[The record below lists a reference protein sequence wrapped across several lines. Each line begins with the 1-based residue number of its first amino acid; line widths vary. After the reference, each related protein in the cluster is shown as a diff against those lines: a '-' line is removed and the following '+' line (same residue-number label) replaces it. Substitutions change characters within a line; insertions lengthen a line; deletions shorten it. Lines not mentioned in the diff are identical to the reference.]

1 MQLPTWAWVVWIA
14 VQAYAFYYACGEAY
28 DIRLYAVKEYGK
40 IIHEFDPW
48 FNFRATKYLADN
60 GWTEFFHW
68 YDTKSWYPI
77 GRPVGTTIYPG
88 MQITSVCI
96 WKVLAMMGEPFKMSL
111 NDVCCMVPA
120 WFGVVATTF
129 LSLLTMECA
138 GFAAAGAAAALVMS
152 IIPAHIMR
160 SVAGGYDN
168 ESIAVSAM
176 CMTFFFWCRS
186 LRNDNSWWIGAV
198 AGLAYIYMVMVWGG
212 YIFVVNLI
220 GIHAAFLVATG
231 SYSTKLYRA
240 YTLFFI
246 IGTAGAT
253 RVPVVGWA
261 PLRSLEQ
268 LGPCLVFFV
277 LQLLEVAEVLR
288 RRKEKQTKQE
298 MSFKEMTQLRVTIF
312 VAFAAALTP
321 VVLLLIPT
329 GYFGPLSARVRGLFV
344 KHTRTGNPLV
354 DSVAEHQPASQQAY
368 WQYLHYMCYCA
379 PPGMV
384 LVGLRSSAIYNVIT
398 SQLGAGEWWGRRGE
412 AKSFLVLYGFIAYF
426 FSTKMVRLVLLMA
439 PISSALGGVFLGS
452 IAEWIALQ
460 VLVVVPTA
468 ELEAGEE
475 GSEAKEEKKEEK
487 KDAKKEEKKAE
498 KVKTVK
504 RARIGLSDKTK
515 AELASLYDKVAG
527 VLWTLYQLVPVRL
540 ARLVLAAY
548 LCYAVRPYAAEFNE
562 YCRRLAQGMSN
573 PSIVYKAQLNNGQT
587 IILNDYLD
595 AYFWLRDKT
604 PKDARV
610 MAWWDYGYQITGI
623 SDRTTIA
630 DGNTWNHEHIATLGK
645 MFASPE
651 EESHD
656 LVRHLADYVLV
667 WTGGGGDDL
676 AKSPHMAR
684 IGNSVYP
691 GLCPGD
697 PTCRLFGFMDRQ
709 GTPTPMMARSMLY
722 KLIMHGRKQGVVA
735 NETMWREVYS
745 SKYQKVRIFKVLKVS
760 KKSRNWLA
768 DPANRICDAPG
779 SWYCVGQYP
788 PPLMDLI
795 NSRVSFKQLEDFN
808 RGGGDS
814 EYTRQYMQRMGG
826 ESMSNEDRE
835 AMLEMYRAYAPRS
848 KAEARWEDTEL
859 TTHLWNTIKANDMEG
874 MRALVRAAPTVVHT
888 RSSDGRGP
896 LWWAYEQGKTEMRN
910 LLKASG
916 ADELA
921 VDARGIKASDLDTS
935 PPQPKKKKKKSKK
948 KKEEM

>member
-1 MQLPTWAWVVWIA
+1 MGLPTWARVPWLA
-14 VQAYAFYYACGEAY
+14 VQAYAFYYACSQAY

-68 YDTKSWYPI
+68 YDHKSWYPI

-88 MQITSVCI
+88 MQITSVAI
-96 WKVLAMMGEPFKMSL
+96 WKVLEYIGNPMSL

-129 LSLLTMECA
+129 LALLAMECG
-138 GFAAAGAAAALVMS
+138 GFAAAGTAAALVMS

-168 ESIAVSAM
+168 ESVAVSAM
-176 CMTFFFWCRS
+176 CMTFFFWVRS
-186 LRNDNSWWIGAV
+186 LRTEKSWPIGIV
-198 AGLAYIYMVMVWGG
+198 AGICYIYMVMVWGG
-212 YIFVVNLI
+212 YIFVINMV
-220 GIHAAFLVATG
+220 GIHAVFLALTG
-231 SYSTKLYRA
+231 SYSTNLYRA
-240 YTLFFI
+240 YTLFYI
-246 IGTAGAT
+246 IGTTGAT
-253 RVPVVGWA
+253 HVPVVGWA

-268 LGPCLVFFV
+268 LGPCAVFFFF
-277 LQLLEVAEVLR
+277 QLLELAEWLR
-288 RRKEKQTKQE
+288 RRKEVTNKQPISFAE
-298 MSFKEMTQLRVTIF
+298 MMKLRVL
-312 VAFAAALTP
+312 VFAGAALVALP
-321 VVLLLIPT
+321 IIFLLIPT
-329 GYFGPLSARVRGLFV
+329 GYFGPFSARVRGLFV

-354 DSVAEHQPASQQAY
+354 DSVAEHQPASSQAY

-379 PPGMV
+379 PVGIALVAVRAAPVSNVVQV
-384 LVGLRSSAIYNVIT
+384 LG
-398 SQLGAGEWWGRRGE
+398 GGDWWANRDK
-412 AKSFLVLYGFIAYF
+412 AKTFLVLYGVIAYF

-439 PISSALGGVFLGS
+439 PISSALGGIALG
-452 IAEWIALQ
+452 AAGEWIAIQTLA
-460 VLVVVPTA
+460 LLPF
-468 ELEAGEE
+468 LEAGE
-475 GSEAKEEKKEEK
+475 AKEGEEGEKEGEDKKGEK
-487 KDAKKEEKKAE
+487 KDKKDKDVKVIKRAKWGLSESTKKELGAAYEKAE
-498 KVKTVK
+498 
-504 RARIGLSDKTK
+504 
-515 AELASLYDKVAG
+515 SLFF
-527 VLWTLYQLVPVRL
+527 LLYNSIPG
-540 ARLVLAAY
+540 RLVRVVLAVY
-548 LCYAVRPYAAEFNE
+548 MCYAVRPYAVEFNE

-587 IILNDYLD
+587 IIMNDYLD

-651 EESHD
+651 AESHD
-656 LVRHLADYVLV
+656 LVRHVADYVLV

-697 PTCRLFGFMDRQ
+697 PTCRMFGFMDRQ
-709 GTPTPMMARSMLY
+709 GTPTPMMERSMLY
-722 KLIMHGRKQGVVA
+722 KLIMHNRRPGVTA

-788 PPLMDLI
+788 EALQPLI
-795 NSRVSFKQLEDFN
+795 SSRVSFKQLEDFN

-814 EYTRQYMQRMGG
+814 KYQEQYMKRMAG
-826 ESMSNEDRE
+826 ESVSNEDRG
-835 AMLEMYRAYAPRS
+835 AMMEFYKAYAPQS
-848 KAEARWEDTEL
+848 KEGAAWENTEL
-859 TTHLWNTIKANDMEG
+859 TTHLWNTIKANDLDG
-874 MRALVRAAPTVVHT
+874 MKALLKTAPTAVHT
-888 RSSDGRGP
+888 RSQDGRGP
-896 LWWAYEQGKTEMRN
+896 LWWAYEFGRPEMRK
-910 LLKASG
+910 LLISAG
-916 ADELA
+916 
-921 VDARGIKASDLDTS
+921 VDKDAKDSRGIKAGDLEAGGEK
-935 PPQPKKKKKKSKK
+935 KKKKKKSKK
-948 KKEEM
+948 KKDEM